1 MKATTI
7 LAIFVIF
14 SAVGAMAL
22 VPLISVASPAHARG
36 ATNLKFGGFHLV
48 ITPSGHF
55 HFNFK

>member
-1 MKATTI
+1 
-7 LAIFVIF
+7 
-14 SAVGAMAL
+14 